1 MSAPLPRAAGYDA
14 LALAWASWLL
24 EADQMPLTL
33 PPAPR
38 NNPALASATNA
49 MRSVYSIRS
58 WPCSSYQRFA
68 MWSILGLRPLRTIT
82 ASMQQLQDIE
92 GDSENV
98 TLSLSDTDIELRHS
112 REMTLLCSPRVTHNH
127 TGEVALLPP
136 GQEER
141 PGNLCRTGEDKL
153 VREK

>member
-92 GDSENV
+92 GV
-98 TLSLSDTDIELRHS
+98 PGATWPVRHDGI
-112 REMTLLCSPRVTHNH
+112 PRYD
-127 TGEVALLPP
+127 GPP
-136 GQEER
+136 PSGIAPR
-141 PGNLCRTGEDKL
+141 P
-153 VREK
+153 